1 MIIIDDR
8 LCLYRSSYRAVSS
21 ASSAVDA
28 SALIDNIRCSLCNS
42 LNRAV
47 TSANSATDAVFSN
60 LECHN
65 ITSLVITIST
75 TLSIT
80 LGVRVV
86 NNKKTKKYN
95 PTKSVGISDCKDMK
109 VVSFTGKSGTGKSFQ
124 ATALAQRRGFDA
136 IIDDG
141 LLIYKGQIVAGS
153 SAKKC
158 ASKAAAMRTALFNY
172 EAHREEVK
180 DAIANCDPQAL
191 MIIGTSD
198 RMTDIVA
205 TQLGLPLPEERIYI
219 EDVTTEEQ
227 RKLAAHYRIEEGEH
241 VIPAPLGQ
249 LRRDFAGYFM
259 DPIKQFI
266 HKARGNAVDV
276 DEDQKAT
283 EDGPNDRTV
292 VRPTFSY
299 FGSFTISEQVIRDI
313 IKIAAEEYES
323 HLVVVDRMNNGKQT
337 NMSVTIDV
345 MAVRDPESID
355 KCMDLQQ
362 DVYGALVNMTAFTID
377 SVNVRIRDIVRDREE
392 MLSRKLH

>member
-1 MIIIDDR
+1 
-8 LCLYRSSYRAVSS
+8 
-21 ASSAVDA
+21 
-28 SALIDNIRCSLCNS
+28 
-42 LNRAV
+42 
-47 TSANSATDAVFSN
+47 
-60 LECHN
+60 
-65 ITSLVITIST
+65 
-75 TLSIT
+75 
-80 LGVRVV
+80 
-86 NNKKTKKYN
+86 
-95 PTKSVGISDCKDMK
+95 MK

-141 LLIYKGQIVAGS
+141 LLIYKGQIVAGR

-172 EAHREEVK
+172 EDHREEVK
-180 DAIANCDPQAL
+180 EALREYDPKAL

-205 TQLGLPLPEERIYI
+205 TQLGLQTPEERIYI
-219 EDVTTEEQ
+219 EDVTTEEERQ
-227 RKLAAHYRIEEGEH
+227 IAAHYRIDEGEH
-241 VIPAPLGQ
+241 VIPAPVGQ

-266 HKARGNAVDV
+266 HKARGNAVEAEEDDKA
-276 DEDQKAT
+276 DED
-283 EDGPNDRTV
+283 PNDRTV

-313 IKIAAEEYES
+313 IRIAAEKYES

-337 NMSVTIDV
+337 NMSITIDV
-345 MAVRDPESID
+345 MAIRDPDAID
-355 KCMDLQQ
+355 KCTELQHE
-362 DVYGALVNMTAFTID
+362 VFEALATMTAFTIE
-377 SVNVRIRDIVRDREE
+377 SVNVRIRDIVKDREE

>member
-1 MIIIDDR
+1 M
-8 LCLYRSSYRAVSS
+8 
-21 ASSAVDA
+21 
-28 SALIDNIRCSLCNS
+28 
-42 LNRAV
+42 
-47 TSANSATDAVFSN
+47 
-60 LECHN
+60 
-65 ITSLVITIST
+65 
-75 TLSIT
+75 
-80 LGVRVV
+80 
-86 NNKKTKKYN
+86 
-95 PTKSVGISDCKDMK
+95 GISDCKDMK

-172 EAHREEVK
+172 EDHREEVK
-180 DAIANCDPQAL
+180 AAIASYDPQAL

-205 TQLGLPLPEERIYI
+205 EQLGLQKPEERIYI

-266 HKARGNAVDV
+266 HKARGNAVDA
-276 DEDQKAT
+276 EESQKQTA
-283 EDGPNDRTV
+283 DGPNDRTV

-323 HLVVVDRMNNGKQT
+323 HIVVVDRMNNGKQT

>member
-1 MIIIDDR
+1 M
-8 LCLYRSSYRAVSS
+8 
-21 ASSAVDA
+21 
-28 SALIDNIRCSLCNS
+28 
-42 LNRAV
+42 
-47 TSANSATDAVFSN
+47 
-60 LECHN
+60 
-65 ITSLVITIST
+65 
-75 TLSIT
+75 
-80 LGVRVV
+80 
-86 NNKKTKKYN
+86 
-95 PTKSVGISDCKDMK
+95 GISNCKDMK

-141 LLIYKGQIVAGS
+141 LFIYKGQIVAGS

-172 EAHREEVK
+172 EDHRNEVK
-180 DAIANCDPQAL
+180 DAIREYAPKAL

-205 TQLGLPLPEERIYI
+205 EQLGLQHPEERIYI

-227 RKLAAHYRIEEGEH
+227 RKIAAHYRINEGEH

-266 HKARGNAVDV
+266 HKARGNAVEVNADPKQV
-276 DEDQKAT
+276 D
-283 EDGPNDRTV
+283 DGPNDRTV

-299 FGSFTISEQVIRDI
+299 CGSFTISEQVIRDI
-313 IKIAAEEYES
+313 IRIAAEEYES

-337 NMSVTIDV
+337 NMSVTINV

>member
-1 MIIIDDR
+1 M
-8 LCLYRSSYRAVSS
+8 
-21 ASSAVDA
+21 
-28 SALIDNIRCSLCNS
+28 
-42 LNRAV
+42 
-47 TSANSATDAVFSN
+47 
-60 LECHN
+60 
-65 ITSLVITIST
+65 
-75 TLSIT
+75 
-80 LGVRVV
+80 
-86 NNKKTKKYN
+86 
-95 PTKSVGISDCKDMK
+95 GISDFKDMK

-172 EAHREEVK
+172 EDHREQVK
-180 DAIANCDPQAL
+180 AAIESCGPQTI

-205 TQLGLPLPEERIYI
+205 GQLGLPLPEERIYI
-219 EDVTTEEQ
+219 EDVTTEEE
-227 RKLAAHYRIEEGEH
+227 RKIAAHYRIDEGEH
-241 VIPAPLGQ
+241 VIPAPVGQ

-266 HKARGNAVDV
+266 HKARGNAVDASADA
-276 DEDQKAT
+276 DEDQKRAVY
-283 EDGPNDRTV
+283 GPDDRTV

-313 IKIAAEEYES
+313 IRIAAEKYES

-345 MAVRDPESID
+345 MAIRDPESVNVCI
-355 KCMDLQQ
+355 DLQQ

>member
-1 MIIIDDR
+1 
-8 LCLYRSSYRAVSS
+8 
-21 ASSAVDA
+21 
-28 SALIDNIRCSLCNS
+28 
-42 LNRAV
+42 
-47 TSANSATDAVFSN
+47 
-60 LECHN
+60 
-65 ITSLVITIST
+65 
-75 TLSIT
+75 
-80 LGVRVV
+80 
-86 NNKKTKKYN
+86 
-95 PTKSVGISDCKDMK
+95 MK

-172 EAHREEVK
+172 EDHRESVK
-180 DAIANCDPQAL
+180 AAIESCNPKVL

-205 TQLGLPLPEERIYI
+205 QQLGLPIPEERIYI
-219 EDVTTEEQ
+219 EDVTTEEE
-227 RKLAAHYRIEEGEH
+227 RKIAAHYRIDEGEH
-241 VIPAPLGQ
+241 VIPAPVGQ

-266 HKARGNAVDV
+266 HKARGNAVNRED
-276 DEDQKAT
+276 DQKQGEEGT
-283 EDGPNDRTV
+283 NDRTV

-299 FGSFTISEQVIRDI
+299 FGSFSISEQVIRDI
-313 IKIAAEEYES
+313 IRIASEKYES

-345 MAVRDPESID
+345 MAVRDSESID
-355 KCMDLQQ
+355 KCIELQQ
-362 DVYGALVNMTAFTID
+362 DVYQALATMTAFTIE

>member
-1 MIIIDDR
+1 M
-8 LCLYRSSYRAVSS
+8 
-21 ASSAVDA
+21 
-28 SALIDNIRCSLCNS
+28 
-42 LNRAV
+42 
-47 TSANSATDAVFSN
+47 
-60 LECHN
+60 
-65 ITSLVITIST
+65 
-75 TLSIT
+75 
-80 LGVRVV
+80 
-86 NNKKTKKYN
+86 
-95 PTKSVGISDCKDMK
+95 GISDFKDMK

-172 EAHREEVK
+172 EDHREAVK
-180 DAIANCDPQAL
+180 AAIEDYDPQAL

-219 EDVTTEEQ
+219 EDVTTEEE
-227 RKLAAHYRIEEGEH
+227 REMAAHYRIDEGEH

-266 HKARGNAVDV
+266 HKARGNAVDDEHRPV
-276 DEDQKAT
+276 D
-283 EDGPNDRTV
+283 DGMNDRTV

>member
-1 MIIIDDR
+1 M
-8 LCLYRSSYRAVSS
+8 
-21 ASSAVDA
+21 
-28 SALIDNIRCSLCNS
+28 
-42 LNRAV
+42 
-47 TSANSATDAVFSN
+47 
-60 LECHN
+60 
-65 ITSLVITIST
+65 
-75 TLSIT
+75 
-80 LGVRVV
+80 
-86 NNKKTKKYN
+86 
-95 PTKSVGISDCKDMK
+95 GISDCKDMK

-141 LLIYKGQIVAGS
+141 LFIYKGQIVAGS

-172 EAHREEVK
+172 EDHRNEVV
-180 DAIANCDPQAL
+180 DAIKSFDPQAL

-205 TQLGLPLPEERIYI
+205 KQLGLPLPEERIYI
-219 EDVTTEEQ
+219 EDITTEEQ

-276 DEDQKAT
+276 DAQKQVD
-283 EDGPNDRTV
+283 DGPNDRTV

-313 IKIAAEEYES
+313 IRIAAEEYES